1 MEISQMAIVSTKDL
15 HMKTKE
21 LENLWGEYV
30 SGKNVKATKLRNLI
44 YDSWQRCLHHGVDP
58 NQKQTEIVISDSQL
72 KERIQQ
78 SQLIQ
83 AAKPILDQLSIQT
96 NATSYLLTLCDK
108 DGSILYL
115 NGDKQ
120 VLREGEKMNFVQG
133 ADWSEKTAGTN
144 AIGTSIVSRMP
155 VQVFSAEHFCEGCH
169 PWTCSSAPI
178 IDPITK
184 EVLGAL
190 DLTGIWHEAQPH
202 TLGLVISGTYSIQQ
216 RLLNNHLETHLHLL
230 KHYEEAFSRWPNTP
244 MLILNRGLQ
253 MVKSNDLLLS
263 QWNKDSW
270 EQIQK
275 TNEWNSLLHHLRNGS
290 EGVSSFEIEVPSR
303 PWKVYME
310 PIFIP
315 NELAGF
321 LVLLLPK
328 AENDNSL
335 PPILWGDMIGQ
346 SQKMKEV
353 LYKCSK
359 VTNVNVPIFINGESG
374 TGKERIA
381 RAIHENSNRKN
392 HPFIAINCG
401 AIPADLMASEMFG
414 YEAGT
419 FTGGKKEGK
428 KGRFEEAHGGTLFLD
443 EIGEMPLDL
452 QVHLLR
458 VLQEKEVVRLGSS
471 KPIPVDVRIIAAT
484 HKNLEKLVEEGKF
497 REDLFFRIHVV
508 SLTLPPLRER
518 KEDILLLSHFF
529 LQDYSEKYSKPN
541 LFFAR
546 ETLDFF
552 QSYHWPG
559 NIREMQNMIQHSVL
573 FCDEGTLRLSH
584 LPSIPSGVTTTR
596 KEITLELDAGHLTP
610 LELEEKKMLDH
621 FLKDKKG
628 NLSAIARECKMA
640 RSTLYRKLKKYNIS
654 MHIK

>member
-1 MEISQMAIVSTKDL
+1 MGISQMAIVSTKDL

-21 LENLWGEYV
+21 LVNVWEEYV
-30 SGKNVKATKLRNLI
+30 LGKNVNTPKLRNLI
-44 YDSWQRCLHHGVDP
+44 YDSWQRCLQHGVNP
-58 NQKQTEIVISDSQL
+58 NQKQTEIVMTDDQL
-72 KERIQQ
+72 KEKIQQ
-78 SQLIQ
+78 CQLID
-83 AAKPILDQLSIQT
+83 AAKPILDQLAFQS
-96 NATSYLLTLCDK
+96 NATGYLLTLCDK
-108 DGSILYL
+108 DGTIIYL
-115 NGDKQ
+115 NGNKQ
-120 VLREGEKMNFVQG
+120 VLREGEKMNFVLG

-144 AIGTSIVSRMP
+144 AIGTSIVSQKP

-169 PWTCSSAPI
+169 PWTCSSSPI
-178 IDPITK
+178 IHPITK

-202 TLGLVISGTYSIQQ
+202 TLGLVISGAYSIQQ
-216 RLLNNHLETHLHLL
+216 RLLNNHLEIHLHML
-230 KHYEEAFSRWPNTP
+230 KYYEEAVSRHPNTP
-244 MLILNRGLQ
+244 MFILNRGLQ
-253 MVKSNDLLLS
+253 MIKANNLILS
-263 QWNKDSW
+263 QWDKDFW
-270 EQIQK
+270 NQIQK
-275 TNEWNSLLHHLRNGS
+275 TKEWNSLLQHLRNGS
-290 EGVSSFEIEVPSR
+290 EGVSSYEIEVPSL
-303 PWKVYME
+303 PWKIYME
-310 PIFIP
+310 PIFTP

-328 AENDNSL
+328 TEKNNSL
-335 PPILWGDMIGQ
+335 PPILLGNMIAQ
-346 SQKMKEV
+346 SQKMKEI

-381 RAIHENSNRKN
+381 RTIHENSNRKN

-419 FTGGKKEGK
+419 FTGGKKDGK
-428 KGRFEEAHGGTLFLD
+428 KGKFEEAHGGTLFLD

-471 KPIPVDVRIIAAT
+471 KPIPVDVRIITAT

-508 SLTLPPLRER
+508 SLSLPPLRER
-518 KEDILLLSHFF
+518 KEDILLLAHSF
-529 LQDYSEKYSKPN
+529 LKDYSDKYGKSN

-559 NIREMQNMIQHSVL
+559 NIREMQNLIQHCVL
-573 FCDEGTLRLSH
+573 FCDEETIRLSH
-584 LPSIPSGVTTTR
+584 LPTFSSNYTATR
-596 KEITLELDAGHLTP
+596 KDQLTP
-610 LELEEKKMLDH
+610 LELEEKKMLLR

-640 RSTLYRKLKKYNIS
+640 RSTLYRKLKKYNLS
-654 MHIK
+654 MYIK

>member
-541 LFFAR
+541 LF
-546 ETLDFF
+546 LD
-552 QSYHWPG
+552 
-559 NIREMQNMIQHSVL
+559 RKSV
-573 FCDEGTLRLSH
+573 
-584 LPSIPSGVTTTR
+584 V
-596 KEITLELDAGHLTP
+596 
-610 LELEEKKMLDH
+610 
-621 FLKDKKG
+621 
-628 NLSAIARECKMA
+628 
-640 RSTLYRKLKKYNIS
+640 
-654 MHIK
+654 

>member
-244 MLILNRGLQ
+244 MLILNRGLK